1 VLESP
6 SRSNLKFNVFEEIL
20 FLVGIDVNKF
30 KIYASVINDLVDSRN
45 HIAHGQYLKVDKPT
59 FDLIYG
65 DVLLIMES
73 FKTEIENSAI
83 QKKYIER
90 RIIPVTNA

>member
-59 FDLIYG
+59 FDYG
-65 DVLLIMES
+65 EFQNGNRELRNTKEV
-73 FKTEIENSAI
+73 
-83 QKKYIER
+83 Y
-90 RIIPVTNA
+90 